1 MLKDQE
7 ILKNFR
13 SLPLLYEKAFSNTME
28 NYDMTQFEV
37 DVLGFIYFYPEYDTA
52 KQISE
57 LRRLPKANVSVAVD
71 RLTKKGY
78 LYDERDVNDRRVIH
92 LKITDDARDAISS
105 ITKEYDQFLDTLFS
119 GFTEKEKETWQ
130 LLEKKMSVNIE
141 NALRKKA

>member
-1 MLKDQE
+1 MLRDKE
-7 ILKNFR
+7 LLRNFR
-13 SLPLLYEKAFSNTME
+13 SLPLLYEKTFCNTME

-57 LRRLPKANVSVAVD
+57 LRKLPKANVSVAVD

-78 LYDERDVNDRRVIH
+78 LHGERDVNDRRVVH
-92 LKITDDARDAISS
+92 LKITDDANDAINS
-105 ITKEYDQFLDTLFS
+105 ITKEYDGFLDTLFA
-119 GFTEKEKETWQ
+119 GFTEKEKKAWQ

>member
-1 MLKDQE
+1 MLRDQE
-7 ILKNFR
+7 MLKNFR

-37 DVLGFIYFYPEYDTA
+37 DVLGFIHFYPEYDTA

-57 LRRLPKANVSVAVD
+57 LRRLPKANISVAVD

-78 LYDERDVNDRRVIH
+78 LQGERDVNDRRVIH
-92 LKITDDARDAISS
+92 LKITDDASNAINS
-105 ITKEYDQFLDTLFS
+105 IAEEYEKFLDTLFF

-130 LLEKKMSVNIE
+130 LLEKKLSVNIE

>member
-1 MLKDQE
+1 MLRDQE
-7 ILKNFR
+7 ILRNFR

-37 DVLGFIYFYPEYDTA
+37 DVLGFIHFYPEYDTA

-78 LYDERDVNDRRVIH
+78 LHGERDVNDRRVIH
-92 LKITDDARDAISS
+92 LKITDNADDAINS
-105 ITKEYDQFLDTLFS
+105 ITEEYDKFLDTLLS